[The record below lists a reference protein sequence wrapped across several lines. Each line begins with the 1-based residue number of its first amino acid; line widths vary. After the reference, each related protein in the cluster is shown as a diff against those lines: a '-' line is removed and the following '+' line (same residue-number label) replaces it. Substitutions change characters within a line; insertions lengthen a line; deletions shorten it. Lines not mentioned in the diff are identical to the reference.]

1 MALQMGASSY
11 LIRFGDRCRGGKASR
26 KHRMRSL
33 SGLYPLAYLAAPPSR
48 CLLSPKLTREA
59 KRGSLPSGDSPVI
72 SWIECASAG
81 FWLQS
86 PTDFPE
92 YILCMVRGEGR
103 PGSADRLQSGGPR
116 GASTVSGFLPA
127 APLQGLHPAQP
138 SPAREQQSPP
148 PFLDQSTNTQAVRHV
163 CCKYCSKAHF
173 FFFFF

>member
-1 MALQMGASSY
+1 MGASSY
-11 LIRFGDRCRGGKASR
+11 PIWSGDRCRGGKASR
-26 KHRMRSL
+26 KHRTRSL
-33 SGLYPLAYLAAPPSR
+33 SGLYPLAYLATPPSR

-103 PGSADRLQSGGPR
+103 PGSADRLQSRGPPR

-127 APLQGLHPAQP
+127 TPLQGPRPAQP
-138 SPAREQQSPP
+138 SPRTAVPP
-148 PFLDQSTNTQAVRHV
+148 PFLDQSTNTWATRRVY
-163 CCKYCSKAHF
+163 CKYCSKTHF
-173 FFFFF
+173 MRKLINSG